1 MTPRPPSSSASA
13 RRAFGTVVHNADQ
26 SLTYTPNA
34 GFVGTDAF
42 TYTMADAVGACAEGT
57 VTVVVDSLP
66 VAVDDTVTTMRGTP
80 VVIPAVAND
89 NDPDADPLTIVCVS
103 SPGHGS
109 VDISPDQTL
118 RYQPQ
123 QDFTGSTA
131 SPTR

>member
-1 MTPRPPSSSASA
+1 MPWAP
-13 RRAFGTVVHNADQ
+13 
-26 SLTYTPNA
+26 
-34 GFVGTDAF
+34 
-42 TYTMADAVGACAEGT
+42 AEGT

-66 VAVDDTVTTMRGTP
+66 VAVDDTVTTMRGTA

-89 NDPDADPLTIVCVS
+89 NDPDADPLTIVGVS

-123 QDFTGSTA
+123 QDFTGVDSFTYTVMDGRGLQA
-131 SPTR
+131 SAVVD